1 VATYLAFVAHRD
13 DELNIAGTVMRMLDD
28 GHRCVITC
36 ITNGSRGGL
45 ADRDEEERKSI
56 ARSEFEAATD
66 VIGCERRWLDI
77 NEHEFPRPETQI
89 VARERIFEVLCEVDP
104 DVLILHPGPPLGRY
118 DYHEHHWLAARLPY
132 AESYSA
138 SNPNYARPR
147 GLAEMRGV
155 PAVFH
160 MCPIG
165 MPMVPDRYVNITQYL
180 DRKLEA
186 ARCYASQVQFLADHD
201 SVNFVEVHRAQ
212 SIVYGS
218 YCGVPAAE
226 AFCASPAWNRLVAEA
241 GLPEKGAARQTH
253 SRNAWGRT

>member
-1 VATYLAFVAHRD
+1 MATYLAFVAHRD